1 MLAAVRSGRPASTRP
16 SNLPEIL
23 GTREKGLPVETQADI
38 DDASQPVGGARF
50 LRPWRRGESLADAR
64 MEPLGL
70 TDQEKEDLL
79 AFLESLTGEV
89 PEWAGRAPRLPPAE
103 IRG

>member
-1 MLAAVRSGRPASTRP
+1 ML
-16 SNLPEIL
+16 
-23 GTREKGLPVETQADI
+23 
-38 DDASQPVGGARF
+38 
-50 LRPWRRGESLADAR
+50 
-64 MEPLGL
+64 PLGL

-103 IRG
+103 SEE

>member
-1 MLAAVRSGRPASTRP
+1 MMHL
-16 SNLPEIL
+16 NLSEVL
-23 GTREKGLPVETQADI
+23 DFYDR
-38 DDASQPVGGARF
+38 GGEAN
-50 LRPWRRGESLADAR
+50 PWLDAR

-103 IRG
+103 IGG